1 MSFILAYDCLLN
13 GEPTMLYHER
23 IELNYTHGA
32 MNVYKEWLTDQED
45 EARVFHTR
53 EEAEGVGSLFEN
65 KLKKPILIT
74 L

>member
-1 MSFILAYDCLLN
+1 
-13 GEPTMLYHER
+13 
-23 IELNYTHGA
+23 

-53 EEAEGVGSLFEN
+53 EEAEGVGSLFES

>member
-1 MSFILAYDCLLN
+1 
-13 GEPTMLYHER
+13 MLYHDK

-53 EEAEGVGSLFEN
+53 EEAEGVANLFEN
-65 KLKKPILIT
+65 KLKKPILI
-74 L
+74 